1 MTSLTV
7 TEDDFGNLSLSQEAI
22 RDLTFHP
29 VEKVDEEKIGDGLT
43 LTFSLIEEMHQD
55 ANLSIFKQRR
65 YRVTTLDESIF
76 GTKIDKDIIIDHE
89 TYSKIWAHL
98 ISDKA
103 RRMKIQLKL
112 GKPPKENYWRWRL
125 KTLSDLF
132 KFQPPRVGDFLK
144 RGDNLALNSWH
155 TIPYFS
161 HSETSIFS
169 MNNDRVQI
177 ESKHEDSFLFLYHL
191 SNDRILEGC
200 NFNLIPKRATSSFE
214 DMDFFVK
221 KHHDVYRQN
230 ASPTGGFVDIMFD
243 ETEFLDNQS
252 VVHFICSDLNR
263 FDPGL
268 RVIYSRNTEKFNLN
282 DLDSNPVPEN
292 FTKTMFRW
300 TATKISSLRYAHRKP
315 RVEEKPKERT
325 PQWIHYDK
333 SKMEWVFSNPVYG
346 EKIGFS
352 SEYDVSEGLAEFS
365 SKYFG
370 ILTWS

>member
-1 MTSLTV
+1 MDSRVEKIYLWGIILTDESGMEICCITTPITEIFLLILLLVESKHRGLFTSYVPTFHDPVHVEYSNVTSLTV

-161 HSETSIFS
+161 HSETSIIS

-200 NFNLIPKRATSSFE
+200 NFNLIPKRATSSFRRYGFLCE
-214 DMDFFVK
+214 K
-221 KHHDVYRQN
+221 
-230 ASPTGGFVDIMFD
+230 AS
-243 ETEFLDNQS
+243 
-252 VVHFICSDLNR
+252 
-263 FDPGL
+263 
-268 RVIYSRNTEKFNLN
+268 
-282 DLDSNPVPEN
+282 
-292 FTKTMFRW
+292 
-300 TATKISSLRYAHRKP
+300 
-315 RVEEKPKERT
+315 
-325 PQWIHYDK
+325 
-333 SKMEWVFSNPVYG
+333 
-346 EKIGFS
+346 
-352 SEYDVSEGLAEFS
+352 
-365 SKYFG
+365 
-370 ILTWS
+370 